1 MRRLIGQVQMSA
13 WGQTEKDRQHRKH
26 SRSTSNNGMLAGR
39 RPQPPVEP
47 SQSPSL
53 GEDSCRVSVPLSAAP
68 DQNGALNSSRIAI
81 IGLRQKLSLA
91 GLRGTSNYIDQP
103 VRRIAP
109 SKQKLLLAVADALA
123 EHGVELRDIVGPG
136 RG

>member
-1 MRRLIGQVQMSA
+1 MPSIGV
-13 WGQTEKDRQHRKH
+13 
-26 SRSTSNNGMLAGR
+26 
-39 RPQPPVEP
+39 P
-47 SQSPSL
+47 
-53 GEDSCRVSVPLSAAP
+53 VSVAL

-91 GLRGTSNYIDQP
+91 GLRGTSDYIDQP

-109 SKQKLLLAVADALA
+109 SKQGLLLAVADALA

-136 RG
+136 RGDLVSGTIAAAARAWSPCLRIGPPL